1 MSSKISTALCQVGKK
16 CGHDKAAL
24 IGEKERM
31 GEVGREKE
39 TGAYEVSCRLK
50 NKQTKK
56 QNEEVVSKPFIR
68 HSPAMTLPTL
78 Q

>member
-1 MSSKISTALCQVGKK
+1 MRSKISTALCQVGKK
-16 CGHDKAAL
+16 CAHDKAAL

-50 NKQTKK
+50 KQTNRMKK
-56 QNEEVVSKPFIR
+56 WWASLSFV
-68 HSPAMTLPTL
+68 TL
-78 Q
+78 QR